1 MVGKRPPTAALF
13 VPKRMRY
20 FADRQTSSMLY
31 DPSLRGVYELVAN
44 LCQLLTAMVIEIKN
58 LYHCTRHLLELLYQC
73 NNPPTNK
80 SI

>member
-1 MVGKRPPTAALF
+1 MGNRLPMAGLF
-13 VPKRMRY
+13 VPKRMRH

-31 DPSLRGVYELVAN
+31 DPSVRGVYELVAN

-58 LYHCTRHLLELLYQC
+58 LYYCTRYLLELLYQC
-73 NNPPTNK
+73 NNPPINK